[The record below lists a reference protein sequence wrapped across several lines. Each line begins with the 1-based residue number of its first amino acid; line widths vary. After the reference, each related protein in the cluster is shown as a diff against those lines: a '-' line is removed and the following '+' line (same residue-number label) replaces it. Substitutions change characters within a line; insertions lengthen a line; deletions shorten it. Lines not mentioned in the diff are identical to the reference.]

1 LSLPTP
7 TTNLSGS
14 LPTLSQLKADLR
26 PQHALVIHPGW
37 IFFRRPV
44 LTKLPP
50 STGIAIFGNEGPSL
64 IALQLASR
72 LLQALPFLWRPSSV
86 LSSCTLMIPT
96 LFFLA
101 QRPDPSGDRY
111 FALLSRTHLWRPTT
125 CEWLYVAGLWE
136 SKECNHFSRFSS
148 AWRSIII
155 HSTTL
160 LQARLENM
168 DFRSFIVQG
177 WNFRSKGAF
186 WFCLH
191 CGAVRAPPTTKVKD
205 PHVYGSTFIYQ
216 KKTLICC
223 FNGLWPSASALR
235 EWVNKTWSF
244 APKDSS
250 LLTFPQRQTT
260 KVWWSKV
267 HGSGAYLLFPCR
279 DGSLISTCWLWL
291 LW

>member
-1 LSLPTP
+1 MPWLFIQDGFFSGAQCSPSSLHPP
-7 TTNLSGS
+7 
-14 LPTLSQLKADLR
+14 
-26 PQHALVIHPGW
+26 ALQYLG
-37 IFFRRPV
+37 
-44 LTKLPP
+44 TKGL
-50 STGIAIFGNEGPSL
+50 PSL
-64 IALQLASR
+64 RCNLLRDCCR
-72 LLQALPFLWRPSSV
+72 LCPFCEDHRRFFFHAHDSDSV
-86 LSSCTLMIPT
+86 
-96 LFFLA
+96 FLA

-205 PHVYGSTFIYQ
+205 SHVYGSTFIYQ
-216 KKTLICC
+216 KK
-223 FNGLWPSASALR
+223 PSSVVSMDYGPRLLR
-235 EWVNKTWSF
+235 
-244 APKDSS
+244 
-250 LLTFPQRQTT
+250 
-260 KVWWSKV
+260 
-267 HGSGAYLLFPCR
+267 
-279 DGSLISTCWLWL
+279 
-291 LW
+291 